1 MKKCNICGYAE
12 TDDAQF
18 CSNCGHNEFTKATQA
33 AQSPYGQQ
41 GRPGTAQYGRTVQP
55 AEPELKKPIGWAIV
69 TFLFPYIGG
78 YFTIKP
84 DVSKGIRMFAIVWSI
99 IAAVAYAINA
109 WMYYNYDTTTAIIC
123 IVLGILCLVPIFV
136 YLPKAKQAQIDAQN
150 AASEKLTEDLLNQP
164 LKTFADE
171 EVEKIAE
178 RYKNA

>member
-18 CSNCGHNEFTKATQA
+18 CSNCGHNEFTAVNQAPQAT
-33 AQSPYGQQ
+33 YGQQ
-41 GRPGTAQYGRTVQP
+41 GRPGTIPQQ

-69 TFLFPYIGG
+69 TFFFPYIGG

-84 DVSKGIRMFAIVWSI
+84 DVSKGIRIFAIVWSI
-99 IAAVAYAINA
+99 ICAFAYVINT
-109 WMYYNYDTTTAIIC
+109 WMYWNYDTTTAVIC
-123 IVLGILCLVPIFV
+123 FVLGVLCLVPIFI

-150 AASEKLTEDLLNQP
+150 AASKQLTEDLLNQP

-178 RYKNA
+178 RYQ